1 MPTLGFRRSTVLDA
15 AVNVVPLAIL
25 VAYLVA
31 FLSYD
36 PWPSGELSV
45 LLGVGLLVVPMVAL
59 LAATVV
65 IARLVQAA
73 EDAGGSGRP

>member
-1 MPTLGFRRSTVLDA
+1 MLDA

-65 IARLVQAA
+65 IARLIQAA
-73 EDAGGSGRP
+73 EDAGGSGRPRRPGLVGQ

>member
-1 MPTLGFRRSTVLDA
+1 MLDA

>member
-1 MPTLGFRRSTVLDA
+1 MLDA

-36 PWPSGELSV
+36 PWPSGELSL
-45 LLGVGLLVVPMVAL
+45 LLGVGLLVVPIVAL
-59 LAATVV
+59 LVATVV
-65 IARLVQAA
+65 TARLIQAA
-73 EDAGGSGRP
+73 KDAGGSGRP

>member
-1 MPTLGFRRSTVLDA
+1 MLDA

-65 IARLVQAA
+65 IARLIQAA